1 MIRRNTLPLAGRRK
15 RRGLAISGGLLA
27 KGAFVLINVVLAA
40 STGRSTGKAV
50 KTYRNLKDLPEQ
62 IQTEMRTNNK
72 AALDSKRITRAQY
85 EVQKHK
91 INSYGGELK
100 AIGSRLLDEQT
111 GRAKNHVIKAAT
123 DVGTTIVAAGKWKD
137 AALKHI
143 TGTLLSGGESIATS
157 RWAGKPTVE
166 VSDVMEAIRPMRD
179 KWKAPEDA
187 FVRACVAARVR
198 AFIDDVR
205 TLKFSRERRREWIV
219 NFTDRIEN
227 EGWGKLLPGV
237 EGRQDLREYLAN
249 EVRKYFAADKALK
262 NAGIDKSNPDYR
274 EIRKRL
280 LDEMAEWH
288 ASQVEA
294 EDLQKRLARIR
305 EEVRQGIQ
313 PKPKEPPPVA
323 VITCSKYAG
332 QAPLEVRLIGSGS
345 KGKNLTYSW
354 SGKDLGFRSG
364 ALVQHKYIKPGR
376 YPVKLIVI
384 DKAARTSVAQKRITV
399 FTGLP
404 VRVSVEEVKCIPKG
418 TIVGENVKITLTIKL
433 DGLLEGVTAATRLS
447 IGVLGRTLQADMG
460 KLASGTHAKTVEFKI
475 PEDAKIG
482 PQSVGVTAQVVP
494 PDKELYAHKRNQL
507 SHTKAG
513 TLFVR
518 DPFLGLWKGKVYTT
532 RTYPVRRDAPP
543 VDVQVR
549 VKRRGRSTLVLTHS
563 GTTKPLMATIRDRT
577 ATATFKEPLL
587 EEKGTFVFKGEHM
600 TSSSTYVRYVRDPDT
615 GQRKVD
621 TRGRVRFDLRR
632 VWHPGE
638 PKLGN

>member
-1 MIRRNTLPLAGRRK
+1 MICRNTSALAGRRG
-15 RRGLAISGGLLA
+15 RRGLAISGGVVA
-27 KGAFVLINVVLAA
+27 KAAFVLINAALAA

-50 KTYRNLKDLPEQ
+50 KTYRNLRDLPKQ
-62 IQTEMRTNNK
+62 IQTEMHINNK
-72 AALDSKRITRAQY
+72 AALDGNLITRAQY
-85 EVQKHK
+85 EVHKHK
-91 INSYGGELK
+91 INSYGEELK
-100 AIGSRLLDEQT
+100 AIGSRLRDEQS
-111 GRAKNHVIKAAT
+111 GRAKKHLIKATA
-123 DVGTTIVAAGKWKD
+123 DVGTTIVTAGKWKD
-137 AALKHI
+137 AALKHF
-143 TGTLLSGGESIATS
+143 TGTLLSGGEGIATS

-198 AFIDDVR
+198 AFIDHVR
-205 TLKFSRERRREWIV
+205 TLKVSRERRRDWIV
-219 NFTDRIEN
+219 NFTDRIER

-249 EVRKYFAADKALK
+249 EVRKYFAADKALE
-262 NAGIDKSNPDYR
+262 NAGIDKSNKDYR

-288 ASQVEA
+288 ASEVKA
-294 EDLQKRLARIR
+294 EDLQRRLARIR
-305 EEVRQGIQ
+305 EEVRRGIQ
-313 PKPKEPPPVA
+313 PKPKDPPPVA
-323 VITCSKYAG
+323 AITCSKYAG
-332 QAPLEVRLIGSGS
+332 KAPLEVRLIGSGS
-345 KGKNLTYSW
+345 KGKNLSYSW
-354 SGKDLGFRSG
+354 SGKDLGIRSG

-376 YPVKLIVI
+376 YLVKLIVT
-384 DKAARTSVAQKRITV
+384 DKAARTSVARKRITV

-418 TIVGENVKITLTIKL
+418 TIVGEKVKIAVTIKL

-447 IGVLGRTLQADMG
+447 IGVLGQKLQADMG
-460 KLASGTHAKTVEFKI
+460 NLASGAPTRTVEFKI

-482 PQSVGVTAQVVP
+482 PQSVGVTAQVTP
-494 PDKELYAHKRNQL
+494 PDEELYAHTRNQL

-543 VDVQVR
+543 VDVQVQ
-549 VKRRGRSTLVLTHS
+549 VQRRGRNTLVLKHS
-563 GTTKPLMATIRDRT
+563 GTTKPLIATIRNRT
-577 ATATFKEPLL
+577 ATGTFKEPLL
-587 EEKGTFVFKGEHM
+587 EEKGTFVFKGERM
-600 TSSSTYVRYVRDPDT
+600 TSTSTYVRYVRDPDT
-615 GQRKVD
+615 GKRKVD
-621 TRGRVRFDLRR
+621 TRGRVRFELRR

-638 PKLGN
+638 PTLRN